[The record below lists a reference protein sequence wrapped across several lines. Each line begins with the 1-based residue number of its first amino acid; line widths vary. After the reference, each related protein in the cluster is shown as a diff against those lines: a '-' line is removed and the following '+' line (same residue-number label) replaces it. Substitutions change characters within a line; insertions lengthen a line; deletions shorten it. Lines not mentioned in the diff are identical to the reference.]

1 MLSDDATTSPSP
13 WTGLAED
20 IGDKYPEVGD
30 GDKNEEDELD
40 SFLSFGAEA
49 EIRGTNIGFI
59 MVASVRL
66 KTPI

>member
-1 MLSDDATTSPSP
+1 MEVVGDA
-13 WTGLAED
+13 
-20 IGDKYPEVGD
+20 YPEVGD